1 MTNAYDAREALARL
15 GATGDDFDLA
25 EAALAFASLE
35 RPGVGIEP
43 YNRHLTRLCK
53 DVSAYAGRA
62 PDLPLQEDAL
72 RQVLCRRY
80 GYGAVE
86 EEDGDESDDDGSNLM
101 HVIDRRSGRPVAL
114 GIIFLHAAR
123 SQGWH
128 MDALDFAPRFVV
140 RLEHGGHRVI
150 LDPCAGAHRVSP
162 ADLRAYIKATMG
174 NDAELTPE
182 KYRVM
187 SNREVVLRLANR
199 TKVRQLRAERLDD
212 ALITIE
218 AMLLIAPDVAPLWRE
233 AGLLHARLD
242 NVRDAVA
249 ALEQYFS
256 RTPVGTVRYRTSV
269 LLQELR
275 GRLN

>member
-1 MTNAYDAREALARL
+1 MTAVYDPRATLARL
-15 GATGDDFDLA
+15 GTAGDDFDLA
-25 EAALAFASLE
+25 EAALAFAALE
-35 RPGVGIEP
+35 RPGVGTEP
-43 YNRHLTRLCK
+43 YLRHLARLCE
-53 DVSAYAGRA
+53 DVSAYAGGT

-80 GYGAVE
+80 GYGAIDDG
-86 EEDGDESDDDGSNLM
+86 EDDGTDDGSNLM

-114 GIIFLHAAR
+114 GIIFLYAAR

-128 MDALDFAPRFVV
+128 MDALDFAPRFLV
-140 RLEHGGHRVI
+140 RLEHGGHRII
-150 LDPCAGAHRVSP
+150 LDPSAGAQRVSP
-162 ADLRAYIKATMG
+162 ANLRAYIKATMG

-182 KYRVM
+182 KYRAV

-199 TKVRQLRAERLDD
+199 TKVCQLRAERLDD
-212 ALITIE
+212 ALATVE
-218 AMLLIAPDVAPLWRE
+218 AMLLIAPDVAALWRE

-249 ALEQYFS
+249 ALEQYLS
-256 RTPVGTVRYRTSV
+256 RTPADTVRYRTSV

-275 GRLN
+275 TRLS